1 MAEQNLGNAIELLRT
16 ENAKQSADQV
26 QSTDQINKNIEKFL
40 KGLAAMAGDKEEK
53 RRDEKKGKKD
63 KPDGVF
69 GNLQKSDM
77 NIGLGIGMLLAGIS
91 GAVLGFVNGFVSA
104 FTKPLMTA
112 LKTFTLSMK
121 KSAIGKFLGNFAQNV
136 TKQVKLFFRPL
147 VNTLKNIRIAFS
159 EGLKGNVKV
168 VRGAMGRMLNPI
180 KGFIGI
186 FGRIGN
192 FLSPLAKDISK
203 RWKVISRVLSGLGK
217 TIKTITGMFTSVS
230 KTFSAISQGVGT
242 AGRVMGG
249 LSKAFSVAFKAFS
262 LVGRLVAWPV
272 TVITG
277 MIAGI
282 MGFFTDFNKSQEDGD
297 GILKS
302 LFLGFAGFH
311 KGVVNAIIMK
321 PLDLLKDGVAWI
333 AGKLGFENFEKMLS
347 EFSFEQT
354 FTSLVDGF
362 TGMVTGAFEWIIDA
376 ITNFDVGAALGSA
389 LDWGHEMMMNLKGII
404 AGVLPDVD
412 SWAGKLIPDAVYE
425 YLDQSP
431 PPPVKEQETPAGT
444 TESEVPSQEDL
455 QSEFDADQAE
465 LTRVQKDYDEGNASE
480 IDLEA
485 AKAFAKMSEMALK
498 GAEQETTGTGKPVV
512 EEQPIEQTEPAQ
524 EPVAVEKFE
533 VPEKEATPKEMNEAT
548 ADFLKKLDDPQW
560 QKEAA
565 EKRRKREEDFAKMQE
580 KATADRQ
587 RREAEHLAAKE
598 KSNQKLLDNEELL
611 RTMKETGMRD
621 GKELSERD
629 MMYLDSKIR
638 RIDTLKQSRGA
649 DVDSMSR
656 ENARQGEKSV
666 TVVAPSS
673 QNVTTNNNQST
684 AAIMTQNQPTVDQN
698 DRSYGVV

>member
-1 MAEQNLGNAIELLRT
+1 MAEQNLGNAIELLRM
-16 ENAKQSADQV
+16 ENAKQSEDQV
-26 QSTDQINKNIEKFL
+26 KSTDSINKNLEKFL
-40 KGLAAMAGDKEEK
+40 KSLAAMAGDKEEE
-53 RRDEKKGKKD
+53 RREKKKGKEKGE
-63 KPDGVF
+63 PDGVF
-69 GNLQKSDM
+69 GKLQKGDM
-77 NIGLGIGMLLAGIS
+77 KIGLGIGMLLAGIS

-112 LKTFTLSMK
+112 LKTFKASMK
-121 KSAIGKFLGNFAQNV
+121 KSAIGKFLGNFTKNV

-168 VRGAMGRMLNPI
+168 VRGAMGRFFNPI

-217 TIKTITGMFTSVS
+217 TIKTITGMFTSAS
-230 KTFSAISQGVGT
+230 KTFKSISQGVGT
-242 AGRVMGG
+242 AGKVMGG

-262 LVGRLVAWPV
+262 VVGRIVAWPV

-277 MIAGI
+277 MVAGI
-282 MGFFTDFNKSQEDGD
+282 MGFFTDFNKSQKDGD

-302 LFLGFAGFH
+302 LYLGFAGFA
-311 KGVVNAIIMK
+311 KGAVNAIIMK

-347 EFSFEQT
+347 EFSFEET
-354 FTSLVDGF
+354 FTSLVDGL
-362 TGMVTGAFEWIIDA
+362 TRMVTGAFEWIIDSV
-376 ITNFDVGAALGSA
+376 TNFDVGAALGSA
-389 LDWGHEMMMNLKGII
+389 LDWGHEMLMKLKGII

-425 YLDQSP
+425 YLDQTP
-431 PPPVKEQETPAGT
+431 PPPVKEQETPAAT
-444 TESEVPSQEDL
+444 TEPEGPSQEDL
-455 QSEFDADQAE
+455 QAEFDADQAE
-465 LTRVQKDYDEGNASE
+465 LARVQKDYDEGNASE
-480 IDLEA
+480 MDLEA

-498 GAEQETTGTGKPVV
+498 GVEKETTGTEKPVV
-512 EEQPIEQTEPAQ
+512 EEPPIEQTEPVQ

-533 VPEKEATPKEMNEAT
+533 VPEKETPKEMNEAT
-548 ADFLKKLDDPQW
+548 ASFLKDLEDPQW

-580 KATADRQ
+580 KASVDRQ
-587 RREAEHLAAKE
+587 RRESEINAAKE
-598 KSNQKLLDNEELL
+598 RSNQKLLDNEELL
-611 RTMKETGMRD
+611 RTMKETGMRN
-621 GKELSERD
+621 GKALSESD
-629 MMYLDSKIR
+629 MTQLDSKLR
-638 RIDTLKQSRGA
+638 KIDTIKQSRGS

-673 QNVTTNNNQST
+673 QNVTTNNTQST
-684 AAIMTQNQPTVDQN
+684 AAIIDQNLPTVDNN
-698 DRSYGVV
+698 DRSFSYG